1 MIHTDKGLIGILN
14 NMPITITNNRITKW
28 SLKEETKIKEIS
40 YSLKE
45 NLDNYDVRNKD
56 GRVFVTDL
64 QNADL
69 YCLEDDLNIHKIVFE
84 DRYEDRKV
92 PKTYLFKN
100 LNPEEVII
108 HTRDGN
114 GYYLL
119 NLKGFKLTEYSS
131 ILVLKNNML
140 SFSRIY
146 SFLIGYYNTLFITN
160 DSEMVLYHQ
169 FNYDETKS
177 EIGIYLSEE
186 EKVISHFDAPE
197 PIDRVNFYTNL
208 IDTYNTGAYSN
219 IKGCLIADKIVLCY
233 QHMLYVFDYEG
244 KVLRTRPAKENS
256 RYWGLEKLN
265 ENQVLIAEL
274 DPDDPEKMFVFEYD
288 IL

>member
-108 HTRDGN
+108 YTRDGN

-131 ILVLKNNML
+131 M
-140 SFSRIY
+140 
-146 SFLIGYYNTLFITN
+146 
-160 DSEMVLYHQ
+160 DMQ
-169 FNYDETKS
+169 TKFP
-177 EIGIYLSEE
+177 
-186 EKVISHFDAPE
+186 V
-197 PIDRVNFYTNL
+197 
-208 IDTYNTGAYSN
+208 
-219 IKGCLIADKIVLCY
+219 
-233 QHMLYVFDYEG
+233 
-244 KVLRTRPAKENS
+244 
-256 RYWGLEKLN
+256 
-265 ENQVLIAEL
+265 
-274 DPDDPEKMFVFEYD
+274 
-288 IL
+288 